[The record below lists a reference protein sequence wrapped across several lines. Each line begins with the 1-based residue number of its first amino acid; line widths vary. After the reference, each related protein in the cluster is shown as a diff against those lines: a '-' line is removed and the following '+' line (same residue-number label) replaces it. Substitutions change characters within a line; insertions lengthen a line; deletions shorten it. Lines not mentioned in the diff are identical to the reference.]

1 MQFINLRLQTEDY
14 PFVVEAIK
22 LRTRV
27 MLEGL
32 AMQVESQRVAAHRSE
47 AQEQVEQKPKRIRAP
62 FGFKKDG
69 TPKKRPGRPKAS
81 A

>member
-22 LRTRV
+22 LRTRI

-32 AMQVESQRVAAHRSE
+32 AMQVENQRSVI
-47 AQEQVEQKPKRIRAP
+47 QEQHQPEQKPKRIRAP

-69 TPKKRPGRPKAS
+69 TPKKRPGRPAGKK
-81 A
+81 